1 MNISI
6 ENFELKEVLIHCLIH
21 NQLLTCQPTS
31 DVADVYKIMLIRIF
45 CFVRL
50 THVQLIS

>member
-6 ENFELKEVLIHCLIH
+6 KNFELKEVLIHCLIH
-21 NQLLTCQPTS
+21 NQLLTSS
-31 DVADVYKIMLIRIF
+31 DVADVYKIMLIMIF

-50 THVQLIS
+50 TRVQLIS